1 MEWKRKK
8 ESTEKVVEEKRRYQ
22 SKANHKEKEKCWN
35 GEQCYYYRNNMCIFE
50 HDPLRKE
57 VAKEKVAEEKV
68 AEQKV
73 EEEKKRHQ
81 SKGYHK
87 EKEKCRNGEHC
98 SYYKNN
104 MCMFEHDPTRK
115 EEQKSKQERNHDNER
130 PWEALKPTRRR
141 WNGPNYRNDKRTPG
155 HQKDDKERKLRDERQ
170 PRNDNH
176 FLEEIV
182 A

>member
-1 MEWKRKK
+1 
-8 ESTEKVVEEKRRYQ
+8 
-22 SKANHKEKEKCWN
+22 
-35 GEQCYYYRNNMCIFE
+35 MCIFE

-182 A
+182 AQVLKIIREETRNKPRPLTTKTGSSKKENWRTTQRNN